1 MKQLLVILMAISL
14 FIIIGCGKKDTPLE
28 DAVEYVNKSLSF
40 DENITLDASKLNYKV
55 EEEVDGK
62 TTVTVSGKI
71 RCDGK
76 IVFVRQDDQWILS
89 E

>member
-14 FIIIGCGKKDTPLE
+14 FFIVGCGKKDTPLE
-28 DAVEYVNKSLSF
+28 DAAEYVNKSLSF
-40 DENITLDASKLNYKV
+40 DENITIDDSKLKYKV

-71 RCDGK
+71 QCDGK
-76 IVFVRQDDQWILS
+76 IIFVRQDDQWILA

>member
-1 MKQLLVILMAISL
+1 MAISL
-14 FIIIGCGKKDTPLE
+14 FFIIGCGKKDTPLE
-28 DAVEYVNKSLSF
+28 DAVDYVNKSLSF
-40 DENITLDASKLNYKV
+40 DENITLDASKLNYKI

-71 RCDGK
+71 QCAGK
-76 IVFVRQDDQWILS
+76 IVFVRQDDKWAIA